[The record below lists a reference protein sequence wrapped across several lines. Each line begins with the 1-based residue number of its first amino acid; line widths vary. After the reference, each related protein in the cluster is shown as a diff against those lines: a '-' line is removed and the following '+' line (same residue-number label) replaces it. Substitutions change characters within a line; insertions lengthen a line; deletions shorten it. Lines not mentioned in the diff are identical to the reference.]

1 MIVLAGDIGGTNA
14 RLALYSVKR
23 VASDDAS
30 KLQLDPIFE
39 YTYPS
44 KTHPSL
50 ELIVESFLHD
60 ARTQTSDTGKI
71 TRACLGIAGPV
82 ENNICRATNLPWIV
96 DGNALGSHVGI
107 ERVTL
112 LNDFH
117 AAALGVTSVAPSYL
131 IGIGGSPP
139 VLHGPIAV
147 LGAGTGLGEALVTW
161 SAVENRYQVI
171 PSEGGHADMAPRTP
185 LELGLYHYLTAKYGR
200 VSYERVLSGR
210 GLVDA
215 FTFLSQEPAC
225 ASLIRDQTRADMAA
239 PGHDP
244 AAVITQCALDFSDP
258 VCEMAVAIFA
268 SVLGALAGNLA
279 LYALA
284 TGGVFI
290 GGGIAPRVLPYLQRG
305 VFRDA
310 FEAKGRMTSLVTRIP
325 AFVVTHPQLGLL
337 GAAAR
342 AATS

>member
-14 RLALYSVKR
+14 RLALYAVKR
-23 VASDDAS
+23 GSDG
-30 KLQLDPIFE
+30 KPQLDMVFE
-39 YTYPS
+39 RVYPS

-50 ELIVESFLHD
+50 ELIAEDFFVD
-60 ARTQTSDTGKI
+60 AQKETGQARDV

-82 ENNICRATNLPWIV
+82 ENNICRATNLPWVV
-96 DGNALGSHVGI
+96 DGNALGSRLGI
-107 ERVTL
+107 EKVTL

-117 AAALGVTSVAPSYL
+117 AAALGVTSVAPSFL
-131 IGIGGSPP
+131 VGLGGSPP
-139 VLHGPIAV
+139 AMHAPIAV
-147 LGAGTGLGEALVTW
+147 LGAGTGLGEAFLTW
-161 SAVENRYQVI
+161 SPTENRYQVI
-171 PSEGGHADMAPRTP
+171 PSEGGHADLAPRTP
-185 LELGLYHYLTAKYGR
+185 LELALFHYLTAKYGR

-210 GLVDA
+210 GLIDA

-225 ASLIRDQTRADMAA
+225 ASMIREQTRADMAA

-244 AAVITQCALDFSDP
+244 AAVITQRALDFSDP

-290 GGGIAPRVLPYLQRG
+290 AGGIAPRVLPYLQRG
-305 VFRDA
+305 TFREA
-310 FEAKGRMTSLVTRIP
+310 FEAKGRMTSLVARIP
-325 AFVVTHPQLGLL
+325 AFIVTHPQLGLL
-337 GAAAR
+337 GAATLA
-342 AATS
+342 SS